1 MPKMSPSR
9 SSVPWDN
16 DVKRI
21 TPWFSS
27 IRHLGFLVTFQWYWK
42 VSKIHKGNQ
51 YYWLFRKDWE
61 IFVAFFGSALWF
73 TCYFLEIIPSYV
85 TNNPDQRFPTWKM
98 YSISLKAALKHQF
111 STISSQLLL
120 PQGKFENFRLSTKQD
135 NRYLEGILRYLENVC
150 KF

>member
-1 MPKMSPSR
+1 MAAVLHCQKCR
-9 SSVPWDN
+9 RRDRQYHEIN
-16 DVKRI
+16 DVKRN
-21 TPWFSS
+21 TSWFSS

-61 IFVAFFGSALWF
+61 IFVAFFWLSPMISLLFSWNN
-73 TCYFLEIIPSYV
+73 TKLYV

-120 PQGKFENFRLSTKQD
+120 PQGKLENFRLRVRNKII
-135 NRYLEGILRYLENVC
+135 GI
-150 KF
+150 